1 MRVDLSE
8 LYQGPL
14 DEFVARRA
22 RLARDVRKTDAAAA
36 SAIGKLR
43 KPSVS
48 VWAIDQLAIDH
59 QDLLVELLAAGADAR
74 DAQRAVAGQG
84 ATRESL
90 LLASGRLR
98 DALEAAAR
106 AADVALA
113 KGGHARGDE
122 TGRRIRTTL
131 QSAVTGSAADRVAL
145 WHGTLDHDVEASGFG
160 AVDAQDDDEAAL
172 ATVVAALRRRPP
184 ATANG
189 SPPAVRT
196 PSNERHSQRETQQR
210 VVDQLDAAATRARDL
225 AGAKRRHADALAAEA
240 TLAERDA
247 AIAGAA
253 AQEAA
258 EAARDARSK
267 LDG

>member
-1 MRVDLSE
+1 MRVDLNE
-8 LYQGPL
+8 LYHGPL
-14 DEFVARRA
+14 DEFVARRT
-22 RLARDVRKTDAAAA
+22 RLARDVRKADAAAA
-36 SAIGKLR
+36 VAIGKLR
-43 KPSVS
+43 KPPVS

-98 DALEAAAR
+98 DAVDAAAR
-106 AADVALA
+106 AADDALA
-113 KGGHARGDE
+113 RAGHASGDE

-160 AVDAQDDDEAAL
+160 AVDAPDDDDAEL
-172 ATVVAALRRRPP
+172 ATVVAALRRPSS
-184 ATANG
+184 TTNG
-189 SPPAVRT
+189 SSPVVRA
-196 PSNERHSQRETQQR
+196 PSNETHSQREAQQR
-210 VVDQLDAAATRARDL
+210 VAEKLEAAAARARDL
-225 AGAKRRHADALAAEA
+225 AGARRRHADALAAEA
-240 TLAERDA
+240 ALAEREA

-253 AQEAA
+253 AEEAA
-258 EAARDARSK
+258 EAARDARAM
-267 LDG
+267 LDS